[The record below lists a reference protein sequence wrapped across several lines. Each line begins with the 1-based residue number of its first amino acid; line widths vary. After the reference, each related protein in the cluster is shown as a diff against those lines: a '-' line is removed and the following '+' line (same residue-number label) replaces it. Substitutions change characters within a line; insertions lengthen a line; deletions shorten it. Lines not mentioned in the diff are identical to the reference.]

1 MKIPPGILSLLLPV
15 AAIGQSYPGMGGGD
29 TQNMMQQMQKMQTCM
44 QSIDQSRMQVF
55 EQQANKVE
63 AEVKSLCASGK
74 RGEAQQKAVAFGQEL
89 ARDPDASKM
98 MECTKMMSSAM
109 PRMPFMDQAEES
121 GNSVKHV
128 CDQ

>member
-1 MKIPPGILSLLLPV
+1 MY
-15 AAIGQSYPGMGGGD
+15 AIRSYY
-29 TQNMMQQMQKMQTCM
+29 
-44 QSIDQSRMQVF
+44 
-55 EQQANKVE
+55 
-63 AEVKSLCASGK
+63 GK

-109 PRMPFMDQAEES
+109 PRMPFMDQAGES